1 MRTVMTEHWHHLP
14 SSEVLELL
22 DTDSENGLDIL
33 NVEERQRRYGP
44 NELTQKKGHN
54 QFIIFLSQF
63 NQPLVY
69 ILLAAAAGT
78 AFLSEFVDMA
88 VILAVVLVNSII
100 GFVQESKALKAIEAL
115 SQSMESET
123 TAVRAGK
130 KQQIKSK
137 ELIPGDIVSLQ
148 SGDRVPA
155 DLRMLTVR
163 EMQVDES
170 ALTGESVPVQKQTEK
185 LGRDTV
191 LAERS
196 NMAYSSTLVTYGTG
210 IGVVTATGDDTEIG
224 QINEMIA
231 SADIL
236 ATPLTRKIAKLSHAL
251 LWVILGLAVLTV
263 IAGLLHGNPVK
274 DMFLA
279 AVALAVGAIPE
290 GLPAVITITLAFG
303 VSRMAERHAIIRKLP
318 AVETLGSTTVIC
330 SDKTGTLT
338 QNEMT
343 VKEIFAGQ
351 EKFTVSGVGYA
362 PEGIL
367 TVNDKKIDFDQKPA
381 LSDCLKAGLLCNDSR
396 LVSGKDVWRVE
407 GDPTEGALITSSI
420 KAGFAREKVETELPR
435 IDTIPFESQ
444 HQYMAT
450 MHRIAGGDSKIVYIK
465 GSVESLLPRCKEA
478 IDASAKTI
486 DLDEKVIHNIVDD
499 MAAKG
504 MRVLAFARREIA
516 ADTTSINH
524 DDISSGLTFLGLQGM
539 IDPPRPEAIQAVNA
553 CQSAGVKVKMITGDH
568 IGTATAIARELELK
582 GALHTSGAPQA
593 LSGKEIEDLSDE
605 KLIELIEDISVF
617 ARVAPA
623 QKLRLV
629 EAFQAKGHVAAM
641 TGDGVNDAPALRQAD
656 IGVAMGIAGTEVAKE
671 TADMVLTDDNFAT
684 IEAAVEEG
692 RGVYDNLI
700 KFITWTLPTNLSE
713 GLVILVAIFAGL
725 ALPILPLQILWVNM
739 ATAVFLGAAL
749 AFEAK
754 EPGIMNRPPHPP
766 KMSILTKPLVW
777 RVLWVGIL
785 LVIGTFVV
793 FELTVMT
800 GKSVDTARTA
810 AVNLIVFG
818 EIFYL
823 FNCRSLQFPMFKL
836 GFFSNGWLL
845 LGVLIM
851 VFLQLIFTYAPFMNT
866 IFDTA
871 PIDLS
876 TWIIIIF
883 YGFIIYLLAESD
895 KWWQRRKMDQKRQ

>member
-22 DTDSENGLDIL
+22 DTDPENGLDIL
-33 NVEERQRRYGP
+33 DVAERQRRYGS
-44 NELTQKKGHN
+44 NELTQGKGDN
-54 QFIIFLSQF
+54 QFIIFLRQF
-63 NQPLVY
+63 HQPLVY

-78 AFLSEFVDMA
+78 ALLSEFVDMA
-88 VILAVVLVNSII
+88 VILAVVLLNSII

-130 KQQIKSK
+130 KKQIKSK

-155 DLRMLTVR
+155 DLRMITIR

-185 LGRDTV
+185 LDRDTV
-191 LAERS
+191 LAEHS

-210 IGVVTATGDDTEIG
+210 IGAVTGTGDDTEIG
-224 QINEMIA
+224 QI
-231 SADIL
+231 
-236 ATPLTRKIAKLSHAL
+236 
-251 LWVILGLAVLTV
+251 
-263 IAGLLHGNPVK
+263 
-274 DMFLA
+274 
-279 AVALAVGAIPE
+279 
-290 GLPAVITITLAFG
+290 
-303 VSRMAERHAIIRKLP
+303 
-318 AVETLGSTTVIC
+318 
-330 SDKTGTLT
+330 
-338 QNEMT
+338 NEMT

-367 TVNDKKIDFDQKPA
+367 TVNDKKVDFDQKPA

-396 LVSGKDVWRVE
+396 LVSDKYGWRVE

-420 KAGFAREKVETELPR
+420 KAGFSKEKAEAELPR
-435 IDTIPFESQ
+435 VDAIPFESQ

-450 MHRIAGGDSKIVYIK
+450 MHRMADGDSKIVYIK

-504 MRVLAFARREIA
+504 MRVLAFARREIG

-524 DDISSGLTFLGLQGM
+524 GDISSGLTFLGLQGM

-553 CQSAGVKVKMITGDH
+553 CQSGVKVKMITGDH
-568 IGTATAIARELELK
+568 TGTATAIARELKLK
-582 GALHTSGAPQA
+582 GALQTSGAPQA

-754 EPGIMNRPPHPP
+754 EPGIMNRPPRRP
-766 KMSILTKPLVW
+766 KTALLTKPLVW

-793 FELTVMT
+793 FELAVMR
-800 GKSVDTARTA
+800 GKSVDAARTA

-818 EIFYL
+818 ELFYL
-823 FNCRSLQFPMFKL
+823 FNCRSLQFSMFKL
-836 GFFSNGWLL
+836 GFFTNGWLL

-895 KWWQRRKMDQKRQ
+895 KWWQRRKMDRKRDELR